1 MGGSTE
7 NLSAAVGV
15 LIKVDLFCRAPHSH
29 TTMSCVSAVHQS
41 PRLAASRRVS
51 MNSKA
56 LSAPPG
62 NKNGTICLRCIT
74 PCHEGSPCAMALSPR
89 RLPSHYFTLKYIAVF
104 CIADTALRGRRS
116 GLTGWASVR
125 WGAAARVAVD
135 GNAARISR
143 PLKQDACCLFVA
155 APHFVLLSTSWSLSA
170 LNQFDVSPS
179 SQYLMSIFQ
188 IWASSKEKKKG
199 SP

>member
-1 MGGSTE
+1 MTWSSFVVFILLFLGGAVGWGGGTE
-7 NLSAAVGV
+7 NVSVAVGV

-41 PRLAASRRVS
+41 PRLSASRRVS

-74 PCHEGSPCAMALSPR
+74 PCHEGIPCAIALSPR
-89 RLPSHYFTLKYIAVF
+89 RPPSHYFTLKYIAVF

-116 GLTGWASVR
+116 GLTGSASVCWGWR
-125 WGAAARVAVD
+125 GAAMLHGSHKEPFSYFCFPA
-135 GNAARISR
+135 
-143 PLKQDACCLFVA
+143 
-155 APHFVLLSTSWSLSA
+155 LLSKTPAAFLWLR
-170 LNQFDVSPS
+170 LTLFC
-179 SQYLMSIFQ
+179 SQRL
-188 IWASSKEKKKG
+188 G
-199 SP
+199 H

>member
-1 MGGSTE
+1 MTWSFVVFILGGGTE

-41 PRLAASRRVS
+41 PRLAPSRRVS

-74 PCHEGSPCAMALSPR
+74 PCHEGIPCAIALSPR
-89 RLPSHYFTLKYIAVF
+89 CLPSHYFTLKYIAVF
-104 CIADTALRGRRS
+104 CIADTPLRGRRS

-125 WGAAARVAVD
+125 WGAAARVEVD
-135 GNAARISR
+135 GNAARISRGAFQLLLHPR

-179 SQYLMSIFQ
+179 SQ
-188 IWASSKEKKKG
+188 
-199 SP
+199 

>member
-1 MGGSTE
+1 MGVGWGWGSTE

-62 NKNGTICLRCIT
+62 NKKRHHLSAVHYTLPRRHSV
-74 PCHEGSPCAMALSPR
+74 CHRSLSPR

-104 CIADTALRGRRS
+104 CIADTPLRGRRS

-125 WGAAARVAVD
+125 WGGRGRRRGWGVV
-135 GNAARISR
+135 
-143 PLKQDACCLFVA
+143 
-155 APHFVLLSTSWSLSA
+155 SLSA
-170 LNQFDVSPS
+170 TSASPPS
-179 SQYLMSIFQ
+179 
-188 IWASSKEKKKG
+188 
-199 SP
+199 